1 MKKNNHKSRG
11 RPSEWTDDELMQ
23 LALNTKYK
31 YHGEKLTPSLLE
43 RETKVG
49 RNTWS
54 RRMKGFID
62 ELNNPV
68 LPNISVDD
76 SNDAILPS
84 IELIFKKYGNN
95 KIALK
100 NELFELEMLLY
111 DFYKELKEIK
121 LKEEKF
127 DKALN
132 EIETL
137 KSEVRKQEK
146 RATHYEQLYNDIV
159 VSSIYPHLQDAEGS
173 QINRHNIKGKLI
185 NMEEHKDKNVSLDDL
200 TKHFPDI
207 TEKEAQV
214 EFSAEKKQQRNMKK
228 LLDEFDL

>member
-1 MKKNNHKSRG
+1 MNKDRG
-11 RPSEWTDDELMQ
+11 RPTEWTDNELKQ
-23 LALNTKYK
+23 LALDTKYK
-31 YHGEKLTPSLLE
+31 YHGKKLTPSLLE

-54 RRMKGFID
+54 RRMKDFID
-62 ELNNPV
+62 ELNNPILSNV
-68 LPNISVDD
+68 SVDD

-84 IELIFKKYGNN
+84 IELIFKKYGND

-100 NELFELEMLLY
+100 NELLELEMLLY
-111 DFYKELKEIK
+111 DFHRDLKKIK

-127 DKALN
+127 DKTLD
-132 EIETL
+132 EIESL
-137 KSEVRKQEK
+137 KNEVRKQKK
-146 RATHYEQLYNDIV
+146 RAMHYEQLYNDII
-159 VSSIYPHLQDAEGS
+159 VSSIYPHLHDAEGS
-173 QINRHNIKGKLI
+173 QINKHNIKEKLI

-214 EFSAEKKQQRNMKK
+214 KESEEKKQQSNMKK
-228 LLDEFDL
+228 LLNEFDL